1 MESDDLWFTAPLM
14 FPNRSWLGVSTV
26 IGRSSGTLLSGLPLM
41 IVPHLDTEFLNALR
55 LRFCPS
61 LIDLGAFHDEV
72 HVVELN
78 AISPLLL
85 QDLMTRSE
93 FKCLNQFCS
102 SLSSDMKVLKL
113 SERMSIGI
121 PCVSTNHD
129 TGFMTAVRSWL
140 SMTFKCTARICVQV
154 STKI

>member
-41 IVPHLDTEFLNALR
+41 IVPRLDRFECFLGCLDH
-55 LRFCPS
+55 C
-61 LIDLGAFHDEV
+61 LIDSHEEV

-78 AISPLLL
+78 AFSQLLL
-85 QDLMTRSE
+85 QDLTTRSE

-113 SERMSIGI
+113 SERMSVGI
-121 PCVSTNHD
+121 PLVSTKRD
-129 TGFMTAVRSWL
+129 IAFMTAVMSWL
-140 SMTFKCTARICVQV
+140 SVTSKCTARICIHVR
-154 STKI
+154 TNM